1 MSFQLHF
8 RKGYGAIT
16 WRGDLKQYRWGGE
29 AVLVHAPDLY
39 CFDLRPIVV
48 RISTNIG
55 ALHPSLMT

>member
-16 WRGDLKQYRWGGE
+16 WRGDLKPYRWGGE

-39 CFDLRPIVV
+39 YFSLQPIVV
-48 RISTNIG
+48 RISTNI
-55 ALHPSLMT
+55 AV

>member
-8 RKGYGAIT
+8 QKGYGAIT

-29 AVLVHAPDLY
+29 AVVVHAPDLY

-48 RISTNIG
+48 RISTNMD
-55 ALHPSLMT
+55 A

>member
-16 WRGDLKQYRWGGE
+16 WRGDLKQYRWEGE

-39 CFDLRPIVV
+39 SFDLRLIVV
-48 RISTNIG
+48 RILTNI
-55 ALHPSLMT
+55 AAYNPSL